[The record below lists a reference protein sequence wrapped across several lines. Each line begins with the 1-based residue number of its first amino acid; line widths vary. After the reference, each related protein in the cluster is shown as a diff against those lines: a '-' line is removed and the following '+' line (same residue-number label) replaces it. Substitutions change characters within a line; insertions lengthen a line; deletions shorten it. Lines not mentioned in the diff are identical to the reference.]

1 MNKHELEIINFVDTL
16 RNKNIDVRYNAK
28 LMNGGAFIK
37 INLKNGE
44 YAEVICT
51 DRTNWRFMNS
61 KNCTL
66 FGKDYRPGTYIVD
79 ISVFINDVTKYF
91 NNEVDDNLLSLTA
104 LGWLKS
110 VNYSAKTHEERMI
123 LIDAARIAYLY

>member
-28 LMNGGAFIK
+28 LMNGGAFIR

-51 DRTNWRFMNS
+51 DRTNWRFMNR

-66 FGKDYRPGTYIVD
+66 FGKDYRPGTYIDD
-79 ISVFINDVTKYF
+79 IAVFINDVTKYF
-91 NNEVDDNLLSLTA
+91 NIEVDDNLLSLTA

-123 LIDAARIAYLY
+123 LIDAARIAYPY